1 MTQGHDMPWGL
12 GREKV
17 PIHKFK
23 CQQCGNLFEYICFRS
38 GEEYEMK
45 AKGFKNEIKG
55 MERRSK

>member
-1 MTQGHDMPWGL
+1 MPWGL

-17 PIHKFK
+17 PIYEFK

-45 AKGFKNEIKG
+45 AKGFKNAIKG
-55 MERRSK
+55 MERKSK